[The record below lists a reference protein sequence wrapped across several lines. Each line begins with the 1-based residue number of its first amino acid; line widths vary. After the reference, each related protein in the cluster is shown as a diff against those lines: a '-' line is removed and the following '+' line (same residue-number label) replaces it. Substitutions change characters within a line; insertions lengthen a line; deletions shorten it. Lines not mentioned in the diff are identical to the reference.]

1 ADAGSHESREI
12 IYRNFSSKRRGISK
26 IKTTP
31 AFLFYPTPKI
41 SSFMKALPLALFA
54 ALTFATIS
62 SKAEDAKITV
72 GDFSFTVSAPWKEG
86 QNTGMM
92 TKAVLNFPVEG
103 GDPLD
108 AKFYH
113 FGSGQGGDV
122 ESNVKRWIAQFEG
135 SPEVKKE
142 EVAVADGSKVTLLT
156 ITGTYLDGPPFGG
169 TKTPRPD
176 YALLG
181 AILVGKDSPV
191 FIKLTG
197 PKASTTAAQ
206 ESFKKLATSPFAK

>member
-1 ADAGSHESREI
+1 M
-12 IYRNFSSKRRGISK
+12 
-26 IKTTP
+26 KTLT
-31 AFLFYPTPKI
+31 
-41 SSFMKALPLALFA
+41 LALFS
-54 ALTFATIS
+54 ALTLTVAS
-62 SKAEDAKITV
+62 SKAEDTKITV
-72 GDFSFTVSAPWKEG
+72 GDFTFTVSAPWKEG

-92 TKAVLNFPVEG
+92 TKAVLNHPVEG
-103 GDPLD
+103 GTALE

-122 ESNVKRWIAQFEG
+122 ESNVKRWVAQFEG
-135 SPEVKKE
+135 TPEVKKE
-142 EVAVADGSKVTLLT
+142 EVTVADGSKVTLIT

-169 TKTPRPD
+169 TKTPRAD

-197 PKASTTAAQ
+197 PKSATAAAQ
-206 ESFKKLATSPFAK
+206 ESFKKLATSPFSK

>member
-1 ADAGSHESREI
+1 M
-12 IYRNFSSKRRGISK
+12 
-26 IKTTP
+26 KTL
-31 AFLFYPTPKI
+31 FLVIAT
-41 SSFMKALPLALFA
+41 
-54 ALTFATIS
+54 ALTLTATS
-62 SKAEDAKITV
+62 SRAEDTKITV

-92 TKAVLNFPVEG
+92 TKAVLNYPVEG
-103 GDPLD
+103 GTALE

-113 FGSGQGGDV
+113 FGAGQGGDV
-122 ESNVKRWIAQFEG
+122 ESNVKRWISQFEG
-135 SPEVKKE
+135 TPDVKKE

-176 YALLG
+176 YSMLG

-206 ESFKKLATSPFAK
+206 EPFKKLATSPFNK

>member
-1 ADAGSHESREI
+1 MKLLILLLAAGLTLVT
-12 IYRNFSSKRRGISK
+12 SSSEAEETK
-26 IKTTP
+26 I
-31 AFLFYPTPKI
+31 
-41 SSFMKALPLALFA
+41 
-54 ALTFATIS
+54 TIS
-62 SKAEDAKITV
+62 
-72 GDFSFTVSAPWKEG
+72 DFTFTVSAPWKEG

-92 TKAVLNFPVEG
+92 TKAVLNYPVKG
-103 GDPLD
+103 GTGLD
-108 AKFYH
+108 AKFYN

-122 ESNVKRWIAQFEG
+122 ESNIKRWIAQFEG
-135 SPEVKKE
+135 TPDVKKE
-142 EVAVADGSKVTLLT
+142 EVTVADGSKVTLLT

-197 PKASTTAAQ
+197 PKSDVTTAQ
-206 ESFKKLATSPFAK
+206 EAFKKLAVSPFSK